1 MGSARPVLKYP
12 VIVGPTAGGKTALSI
27 ALCREYERRGL
38 PAGHAV
44 AADAYQIYTGM
55 DIGTAKPTAEER
67 AQAEHHLIDMVDP
80 NERFTVADWLEHAD
94 AVTDRLISDGIHPVI
109 VGGTNLYIQTF
120 LDGMFSA
127 PEPSDEVMAQ
137 VQGMEQSE
145 RRAKLLEVD
154 PEAHERID
162 SNDLRRTRR
171 ALAVFLQTGTPIT
184 ELQRQ
189 WDQEDHARSGA
200 VLVGLHWPSEEIN
213 PRINARVKQMIEM
226 GLVEE
231 ARSLWESGK
240 LGEQAS
246 QAIGYKQLIEHFE
259 GRCSLDDAIERIK
272 IDTRRFAKN
281 QRTWLKRFRGRRV
294 GSIWIDAPGRDAD
307 TMSRDIVDRL
317 LEAE

>member
-1 MGSARPVLKYP
+1 MVSAKPVEKYP
-12 VIVGPTAGGKTALSI
+12 IIVGPTAGGKTGLSI

-44 AADAYQIYTGM
+44 VADAYQIYKGM
-55 DIGTAKPTAEER
+55 NIGTAKPTAEER
-67 AQAEHHLIDMVDP
+67 AAAEHHLIDLVDP
-80 NERFTVADWLEHAD
+80 SERFTVADWLEHAES
-94 AVTDRLISDGIHPVI
+94 VTSGLISEGIHPVI

-137 VQGMEQSE
+137 VEGMEQAE

-184 ELQRQ
+184 DLQRQ
-189 WDQEDHARSGA
+189 WDQEDHARPGA

-226 GLVEE
+226 GLVDE
-231 ARSLWESGK
+231 ARGLWDSGK

-259 GRCSLDDAIERIK
+259 GRCTLDEAIERIK

-281 QRTWLKRFRGRRV
+281 QRTWLKRFRGRRAD
-294 GSIWIDAPGRDAD
+294 SIWIDAVGRDPVEMAGE
-307 TMSRDIVDRL
+307 IVDRL
-317 LEAE
+317 

>member
-1 MGSARPVLKYP
+1 MASTRPVLKYP

-27 ALCREYERRGL
+27 ALCREYERRGY
-38 PAGHAV
+38 PAGHAI
-44 AADAYQIYTGM
+44 AADAYQIYHGM
-55 DIGTAKPTAEER
+55 DIGTAKPTSEER
-67 AQAEHHLIDMVDP
+67 AAAEHHLIDMVDP
-80 NERFTVADWLEHAD
+80 SERFTVADWLTHAET
-94 AVTDRLISDGIHPVI
+94 VTGRLISNGIHPVI

-127 PEPSDEVMAQ
+127 PEPSDEVMVQ
-137 VQGMEQSE
+137 VESMEQPE
-145 RRAKLLEVD
+145 RRSKLLEVD

-171 ALAVFLQTGTPIT
+171 ALAVYLQTGTPIT

-189 WDQEDHARSGA
+189 WDQEDHARPGA
-200 VLVGLHWPSEEIN
+200 VLVGLHWASEEIN
-213 PRINARVKQMIEM
+213 PRINARVKQMIET

-231 ARSLWESGK
+231 ARGLWGSGR

-259 GRCSLDDAIERIK
+259 GRCQLDDAIERIK

-281 QRTWLKRFRGRRV
+281 QRTWLKRFRGRRQD
-294 GSIWIDAPGRDAD
+294 SIWIDAAEVG
-307 TMSRDIVDRL
+307 VDELCERIL
-317 LEAE
+317 MKLDPS

>member
-1 MGSARPVLKYP
+1 MSTTQPVLKFP

-27 ALCREYERRGL
+27 ALCQEYQRRGL

-55 DIGTAKPTAEER
+55 DIGTAKPTADER
-67 AQAEHHLIDMVDP
+67 AAAEHHLIDLVDP
-80 NERFTVADWLEHAD
+80 IERFTVADWLSHAET
-94 AVTDRLISDGIHPVI
+94 VTDQLISDGIHPVI

-127 PEPSDEVMAQ
+127 PEPGDELMAT
-137 VQGMEQSE
+137 VEGLEQSE

-171 ALAVFLQTGTPIT
+171 ALAVYLQTGTPIT

-200 VLVGLHWPSEEIN
+200 VLVGLHWTSEEIN

-231 ARSLWESGK
+231 ARGLWESGK
-240 LGEQAS
+240 LGDQAS

-259 GRCSLDDAIERIK
+259 NRCSLDDAIERIK

-281 QRTWLKRFRGRRV
+281 QRTWLKRFRGRRS
-294 GSIWIDAPGRDAD
+294 GSIWIDAPDRDPAV
-307 TMSRDIVDRL
+307 MVGEIVDTLQRHY
-317 LEAE
+317 

>member
-1 MGSARPVLKYP
+1 MVSAKPVIKYP

-44 AADAYQIYTGM
+44 AADAYQIYKGM
-55 DIGTAKPTAEER
+55 DIGTAKPTAEEL
-67 AQAEHHLIDMVDP
+67 AAAEHHLIDLVDP
-80 NERFTVADWLEHAD
+80 SERFTVADWLEHAEL
-94 AVTDRLISDGIHPVI
+94 VTSGLIGQGIHPVI

-120 LDGMFSA
+120 LDGMFNA
-127 PEPSDEVMAQ
+127 PEPSDEVMSTVEA
-137 VQGMEQSE
+137 MEQAE

-189 WDQEDHARSGA
+189 WNQEDHARSGA

-213 PRINARVKQMIEM
+213 PRINSRVKLMIEM
-226 GLVEE
+226 GLVDE
-231 ARSLWESGK
+231 AHGLWESGK

-246 QAIGYKQLIEHFE
+246 QAIGYKQLIEYFE
-259 GRCSLDDAIERIK
+259 NRCSLDEAIERIK

-281 QRTWLKRFRGRRV
+281 QRTWLKRFRGRRSD
-294 GSIWIDAPGRDAD
+294 SIWIESHDRDLAV
-307 TMSRDIVDRL
+307 MAGKIVDHL
-317 LEAE
+317 G